1 VITPP
6 VSYSRH
12 FYEEDEVILSVC
24 NYCLAVVAE
33 SNQEEELDLRERQH
47 ACAEKT
53 RAFAA

>member
-1 VITPP
+1 MITPP
-6 VSYSRH
+6 LTYSRY

-33 SNQEEELDLRERQH
+33 SGDEAELDRRERAH

-53 RAFAA
+53 QAIAA